1 MELDH
6 LFLFTHA
13 PGQAAEA
20 LRRFGLTEGEPN
32 THPGQGTTCR
42 RFFFRNA
49 YLELLTVSSEEEIKS
64 PAIASTKLWER
75 SQYQQT
81 GYNPIGLCLR
91 GNTPVFEEGWR
102 YHPPYLPEG
111 LYINVASNSN
121 HPAEPMLFELPFS
134 NTAPKDYP
142 PGRQQ
147 PLHHEKGFKEIT
159 RVTLTLPIT
168 KTLSPSL
175 QKVMTHCPVTV
186 VEGHSYRMEVEFDG
200 GKTRKVQ
207 EFTPS
212 LPIVL
217 TW

>member
-1 MELDH
+1 MDLDH
-6 LFLFTHA
+6 LFLFTNA
-13 PGQAAEA
+13 PEQAAEA
-20 LRRFGLTEGEPN
+20 LHRFGLTEGAPN
-32 THPGQGTTCR
+32 THPGQGTSCR

-64 PAIASTKLWER
+64 PAIAPTRLWER
-75 SQYQQT
+75 SHYQQT
-81 GYNPIGLCLR
+81 GYSPFGLCFR
-91 GNTPVFEEGWR
+91 SDTINFEEGWH
-102 YHPPYLPEG
+102 YHPAYLPKG
-111 LYINVASNSN
+111 LYINIAPNSN
-121 HPAEPMLFELPFS
+121 YPAEPMLFELPFS

-147 PLHHEKGFKEIT
+147 PLLHEKGFEEIT

-168 KTLSPSL
+168 KSLSPPL
-175 QKVMTHCPVTV
+175 QKVMTHSSVTV

-207 EFTPS
+207 EFTPT